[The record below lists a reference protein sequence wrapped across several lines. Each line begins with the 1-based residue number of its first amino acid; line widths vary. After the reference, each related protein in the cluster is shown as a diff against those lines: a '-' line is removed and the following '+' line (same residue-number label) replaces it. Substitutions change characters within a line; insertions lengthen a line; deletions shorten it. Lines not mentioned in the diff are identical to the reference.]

1 MCFNEVTHFDWCC
14 YWQLFQPY
22 ITSKDCFV
30 FSEVKEKLQ
39 ESFSN
44 ISDSFLVLQE
54 VVFGHANNII

>member
-14 YWQLFQPY
+14 IRQLFQPC
-22 ITSKDCFV
+22 ITFKDCFV